1 MTTEA
6 IVTAEAPVARR
17 HFGSQ
22 DKVRIIKQRLV
33 ERVPVS
39 DLCDRHGIVPTLFY
53 QWQKE
58 FFERA
63 GDVFERKPDKAVARL
78 ERRNAELE
86 EKLTR
91 KNEVLS
97 ELMEA
102 YIAQKKTPG
111 AL

>member
-1 MTTEA
+1 MSTESNGTT
-6 IVTAEAPVARR
+6 RR
-17 HFGSQ
+17 QFSSP
-22 DKVRIIKQRLV
+22 DKVRIIKQHLV
-33 ERVPVS
+33 DKVPIS
-39 DLCDRHGIVPTLFY
+39 DLCDKHGILPTQFY

-63 GDVFERKPDKAVARL
+63 ADVFDRKPDKAVTRL

-102 YIAQKKTPG
+102 HVTLKKTLG
-111 AL
+111 DL

>member
-1 MTTEA
+1 MSNEVSPT
-6 IVTAEAPVARR
+6 RR
-17 HFGSQ
+17 QFSSP
-22 DKVRIIKQRLV
+22 DKVRIIKQHLV
-33 ERVPVS
+33 EKTPVS
-39 DLCDRHGIVPTLFY
+39 DLCDRHGILPTQFY

-58 FFERA
+58 FFERSA
-63 GDVFERKPDKAVARL
+63 DVFERKPDKAVARL

-102 YIAQKKTPG
+102 HVALKKGLGVP
-111 AL
+111 